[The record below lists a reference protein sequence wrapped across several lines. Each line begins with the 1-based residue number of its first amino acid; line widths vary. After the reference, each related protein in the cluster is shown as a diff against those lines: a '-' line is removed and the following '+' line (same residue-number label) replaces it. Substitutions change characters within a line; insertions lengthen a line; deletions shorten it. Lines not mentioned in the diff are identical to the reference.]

1 MSLALT
7 ILLNILM
14 FTVATFGTSVLIE
27 KYYHGRLKWIIVPS
41 FTLFLSILFIKTDF
55 VIKVL
60 TSITKDFTIQGLGLI
75 LLGGIITGTFF
86 SFL

>member
-7 ILLNILM
+7 ILLNILI
-14 FTVATFGTSVLIE
+14 FSAATFGTSLLIE

-41 FTLFLSILFIKTDF
+41 FTLLSAILMIKTDF
-55 VIKVL
+55 MLKVL
-60 TSITKDFTIQGLGLI
+60 FSLTKNITIQDFGLI
-75 LLGGIITGTFF
+75 LLGGILSGIFF

>member
-7 ILLNILM
+7 ILLNILI
-14 FTVATFGTSVLIE
+14 FTVATFGTSLLIE
-27 KYYHGRLKWIIVPS
+27 KYYNGRLKWIIVPS
-41 FTLFLSILFIKTDF
+41 FTLFLAILFTKTDF

-60 TSITKDFTIQGLGLI
+60 TSITKTFTIQGLGLI
-75 LLGGIITGTFF
+75 LFGGIITGMFF

>member
-7 ILLNILM
+7 ILLNILI
-14 FTVATFGTSVLIE
+14 FSAATFGTSLLIE

-41 FTLFLSILFIKTDF
+41 FTLISAILMIKTDF
-55 VIKVL
+55 MLKVL
-60 TSITKDFTIQGLGLI
+60 FSLTKNVTIQDFGLI
-75 LLGGIITGTFF
+75 LFGGMLTGIFF